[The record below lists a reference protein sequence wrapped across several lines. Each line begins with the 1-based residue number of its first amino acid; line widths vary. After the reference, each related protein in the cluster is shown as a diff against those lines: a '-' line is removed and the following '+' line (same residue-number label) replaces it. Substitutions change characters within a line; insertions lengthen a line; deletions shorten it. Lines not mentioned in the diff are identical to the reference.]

1 MVKDRKARA
10 EVRITVMALANMT
23 AAIVDA
29 MRDAEVPNHVVHTF
43 LDAFERLNDLMLD
56 GPPAVI
62 LGEIVEI
69 VRSTVPDND

>member
-1 MVKDRKARA
+1 
-10 EVRITVMALANMT
+10 MT

-43 LDAFERLNDLMLD
+43 LGSFDRLNDLMLD

>member
-29 MRDAEVPNHVVHTF
+29 MRDAEVPNHVVQHF
-43 LDAFERLNDLMLD
+43 RPIERPDARWTAS
-56 GPPAVI
+56 GI